1 MNKKGLLVVSFG
13 TSHLDTREK
22 NIVRLETLLAEA
34 FPDRT
39 CYRAYTSRMILDI
52 LKKRDGLTL
61 PTVPMAMAQLLQ
73 EGITDLLVQPT
84 HIMNGLENEQMKED
98 IMLWKNQLDSL
109 AFGAPLLTSTRDQ
122 EDLIQAVMEEFP
134 PLKKTEAL
142 MFMGHG
148 SSHYANT
155 VYAAL
160 DYAFKH
166 QGHPMCKWE
175 RWRPIRT
182 WTP

>member
-13 TSHLDTREK
+13 TSHHDTREK
-22 NIVRLETLLAEA
+22 NIVPLETLLAEA

-61 PTVPMAMAQLLQ
+61 PTVPMAMEQLIQ

-98 IMLWKNQLDSL
+98 IMLWKISWIPWLSGL
-109 AFGAPLLTSTRDQ
+109 PFLHPPGTR
-122 EDLIQAVMEEFP
+122 
-134 PLKKTEAL
+134 KTL
-142 MFMGHG
+142 SG
-148 SSHYANT
+148 
-155 VYAAL
+155 
-160 DYAFKH
+160 
-166 QGHPMCKWE
+166 P
-175 RWRPIRT
+175 
-182 WTP
+182 